1 RVHRIGQAESVTAW
15 YLLATETIDERIA
28 ELLAQ
33 KRDVVDSATDGGGG
47 TGASIA
53 DALIGA
59 YASGEGVRTLPT

>member
-33 KRDVVDSATDGGGG
+33 KRDVVDSVTDGGGG
-47 TGASIA
+47 SGESIA
-53 DALIGA
+53 DALIGG
-59 YASGEGVRTLPT
+59 YASEN